1 MPSSPVDSLLDAL
14 GRVADPRKR
23 RGVRHPFTSL
33 LALTFLGL
41 MCRQTELAPLQ
52 RWAQDSWD
60 RLRGPLGFTRPKP
73 PHATTLS
80 RALARFSLARF
91 QDAFAQWL
99 RSVVADG
106 DGQVVAVDGKTSK
119 QGHDAQGDP
128 IHLLNIFA
136 QRIKLCLAQHP
147 VTAGKATEPEVL
159 KAHLA
164 GLLEQFPFLRLLT
177 ADALFTQRPLARL
190 ILEADR
196 DFLFVLKDNQPD
208 VLDAV
213 RLRFAAAA
221 ATAPDAK
228 AVEKRGRRSIHDGF
242 GSMSLRQ
249 PNMYVGSAI
258 SRG

>member
-14 GRVADPRKR
+14 SRVADPRKP
-23 RGVRHPFTSL
+23 RGVRHPFTSI

-52 RWAQDSWD
+52 RWAEDYWD
-60 RLRGPLGFTRPKP
+60 RLREPLGFTREKP

-80 RALARFSLARF
+80 RVLARFSLAQF
-91 QDAFAQWL
+91 QQAFAHWL
-99 RSVVADG
+99 RGVIAEG

-119 QGHDAQGDP
+119 QGHDAAGDP

-136 QRIKLCLAQHP
+136 QKVKLCLAQHP
-147 VTAGKATEPEVL
+147 VTDGKPTEPEAL

-164 GLLEQFPFLRLLT
+164 ELLEQFPFIRLLT

-190 ILEADR
+190 IIEADR

-208 VLDAV
+208 VLEAV
-213 RLRFAAAA
+213 TLGFAAAA
-221 ATAPDAK
+221 TTAPDAQT
-228 AVEKRGRRSIHDGF
+228 VEKKGRRSRHDGF
-242 GSMSLRQ
+242 GSRSQRRRTMCVSS
-249 PNMYVGSAI
+249 VI

>member
-1 MPSSPVDSLLDAL
+1 MPSSPVDSLVDAL
-14 GRVADPRKR
+14 ARVVDPRKR
-23 RGVRHPFTSL
+23 RGVRHPFTSI

-52 RWAQDSWD
+52 RWAQDYWEL
-60 RLRGPLGFTRPKP
+60 LRDPLGFTRQKP

-80 RALARFSLARF
+80 RVLARFSLGQF
-91 QDAFAQWL
+91 QEAFAQWL
-99 RSVVADG
+99 RGVVADG

-119 QGHDAQGDP
+119 QGHDAAGDP
-128 IHLLNIFA
+128 IHLLNVFA
-136 QRIKLCLAQHP
+136 QKIKLCLAQHA
-147 VTAGKATEPEVL
+147 VTGGKPTEPQVL
-159 KAHLA
+159 QAHLA
-164 GLLEQFPFLRLLT
+164 ELLKQFPFLRLLT

-213 RLRFAAAA
+213 MLSFAAAT

-228 AVEKRGRRSIHDGF
+228 TVEKRGCRSIHGDF
-242 GSMSLRQ
+242 GSTIQGR
-249 PNMYVGSAI
+249 PNMCVSGAI